1 MAVRFTGAHGWLVV
15 QVSNDATEW
24 LPIWITQFMLDNP
37 LQGGGEADEVN
48 KTLHVEALHME
59 LAEHSLLAVDVAD
72 RACVMCK
79 LLLPL
84 LP

>member
-1 MAVRFTGAHGWLVV
+1 MMLLSGSLSEVR
-15 QVSNDATEW
+15 SSC
-24 LPIWITQFMLDNP
+24 IDNH
-37 LQGGGEADEVN
+37 LHRGGEADEVN